1 MPINK
6 QKKAVRYRG
15 SHTHGGGAKKKR
27 RGSGNRGGFGM
38 AGTGKRAGQKKPSIL
53 TTVGNAY
60 YGKSGFHR
68 PKKVVKKIHAINVF
82 DLEKKLDFY
91 VAKNLVKKDRDKY
104 IIDLSDLGYNKVLG
118 AGLVTKALDI
128 KVSLFSKRAKEKI
141 EKAGGSLSN

>member
-6 QKKAVRYRG
+6 QKKSARYRG

-38 AGTGKRAGQKKPSIL
+38 AGTGKRAGQKKPTIL
-53 TTVGNAY
+53 TTIGNAY

-68 PKKVVKKIHAINVF
+68 PKKIVKKINTINIS
-82 DLEKKLDFY
+82 DIEKRLDFY
-91 VAKNLVKKDRDKY
+91 VSKNLVKKDKDKY
-104 IIDLSDLGYNKVLG
+104 TIVLLDLGYNKLLG
-118 AGLVTKALDI
+118 AGLITERLEVKAP
-128 KVSLFSKRAKEKI
+128 LFSKKAKEKI